1 MKNIIVIGLLLLG
14 LTSSLEAQRYNKWQD
29 HFSYRGSA
37 HVAESENY
45 IIAAN
50 ETGLIVYDYENGLS
64 SKQNIVTGLSD
75 VDISAIASI
84 GDDRFIIGYKNG
96 NIDIFSKNGVIN
108 ISDLKNKQLQGSK
121 QINHFEKAG
130 DKVYCSTDFGIL
142 VIDIIKLEIADT
154 YYLGIDSSNL
164 LISQCAVSGD
174 EIYAATER
182 GLLMADINEPLIAYY
197 QSWTNVGNSSDEYVA
212 VTVLDDE
219 IIAALKNNSNQYQVF
234 KGQKDNWQLIKST
247 TKFKNIESGNDY
259 FIIAETNAISKYD
272 SGVSLIDTINS
283 YSNPEIE
290 NTAINLNHCFFS
302 DQKQSYLI
310 ADNVKGLVIKEGDN
324 EQFVLPN
331 GPYSN
336 SSFEILF
343 SSHGL
348 YSVAGSLNSEY
359 NNTGTRAEFS
369 FLQNGHWKYYRNT
382 VRNDNYL
389 WRDLI
394 RICEDKGNNDIV
406 YMSSWGGGIFVV
418 KQGEVINHYNH
429 FNSTLQNIFPDG
441 NQNYVRVGGI
451 ATDSQGNL
459 WMSNSEVSAG
469 ISVREGQDTSK
480 WHSFTYE
487 TLNNLHSTDKFLI
500 SQDDYLWVII
510 PRTDRKGLFVLNPN
524 GTLLDETDD
533 QYRGA
538 LSRSSESDPRN
549 VGRLRIWDDSP
560 QEITKQIYCI
570 AEDKNG
576 YIWLGTD
583 KGVVVYY
590 RPWAIFSEDYP
601 IASRIKVPRNDGT
614 NQADY
619 LLENEDVTC
628 IEVDGANRKW
638 IGTQNSGLFL
648 VSDDGITTYEIFNT
662 DNSPLPSNYVRD
674 IAIDPQSAEVFIA
687 TNKGI
692 VSYKGKATEGED
704 NLSSIYAFPNPVR
717 EDFSGEIT
725 ITGLV
730 KDSNVKITTIS
741 GKLVYETRSLGGR
754 AYWNGRNFNGEK
766 VKTGVYIAYISAE
779 DGTEV
784 QTTKIMIVR

>member
-14 LTSSLEAQRYNKWQD
+14 LTSSVEAQWNNNWRD
-29 HFSYRGSA
+29 HFSCRGSA

-50 ETGLIVYDYENGLS
+50 ETGLIVYDYINGLT

-75 VDISAIASI
+75 VDISAFASI
-84 GDDRFIIGYKNG
+84 GDDRFIIGYENG
-96 NIDIFSKNGVIN
+96 NIDIFSMNGVIN
-108 ISDLKNKQLQGSK
+108 IPDLKNKQLQGSK

-142 VIDIIKLEIADT
+142 VIDILKLEIADT
-154 YYLGIDSSNL
+154 YYLGIESSNL
-164 LISQCAVSGD
+164 LISECAVLGND
-174 EIYAATER
+174 IYAATER
-182 GLLMADINEPLIAYY
+182 GLLMADLNDPLIAYY
-197 QSWTNVGNSSDEYVA
+197 QSWTDVGNSSDEYVA
-212 VTVLDDE
+212 VTILDDD
-219 IIAALKNNSNQYQVF
+219 IVAVSKNNSSQYQVF
-234 KGQKDNWQLIKST
+234 KGKEDNWQIVKSST
-247 TKFKNIESGNDY
+247 RFKNIESGNDY
-259 FIIAETNAISKYD
+259 FIIAETNTISKYD
-272 SGVSLIDTINS
+272 SDITLIETINS

-290 NTAINLNHCFFS
+290 DTTIRLNHCFFS
-302 DQKQSYLI
+302 DQRQSYLI

-324 EQFVLPN
+324 EQFILPN

-336 SSFEILF
+336 SAFEILF
-343 SSHGL
+343 SPHGL
-348 YSVAGSLNSEY
+348 YSVAGALNSEY
-359 NNTGTRAEFS
+359 NNTNTMAEYS
-369 FLQNGHWKYYRNT
+369 FFRNENWT
-382 VRNDNYL
+382 HYKNQVVDNNYL

-394 RICEDKGNNDIV
+394 RICQASNDDDIV
-406 YMSSWGGGIFVV
+406 YMSSWGGGIFVI
-418 KQGEVINHYNH
+418 KEGEVINHYNH
-429 FNSTLQNIFPDG
+429 SNSNLQNIFPNG
-441 NQNYVRVGGI
+441 NQNYVRIGGI

-459 WMSNSEVSAG
+459 WMSNSEVSEG
-469 ISVREGQDTSK
+469 IVVREGQDTSK

-500 SQDDYLWVII
+500 SKDDYLWVII
-510 PRTDRKGLFVLNPN
+510 PRTDRKGLFVLNTN
-524 GTLLDETDD
+524 GTLLDESDD

-538 LSRSSESDPRN
+538 LSSSVESDSRN
-549 VGRLRIWDDSP
+549 VGQLKIWDESP
-560 QEITKQIYCI
+560 KEITKQIYCI

-590 RPWAIFSEDYP
+590 RPWAIFSENYP

-619 LLENEDVTC
+619 LLENENVTC

-662 DNSPLPSNYVRD
+662 DNSPLPSDYVRD
-674 IAIDPQSAEVFIA
+674 VAIDPQSGEVFIA

-692 VSYKGKATEGED
+692 VSYKGKATEGEGTL
-704 NLSSIYAFPNPVR
+704 NSVYAFPNPVR

-730 KDSNVKITTIS
+730 KDSNIKITTVS

-766 VKTGVYIAYISAE
+766 VKSGVYIAYISAE